1 MSDSLTRNFPQG
13 TQRLTTGCQ
22 YCAVGCGYNAFL
34 VPEIENEEEIA
45 LSGVSR
51 FITPAMTNTVRYKGR
66 AYKTAVA
73 PDARCD
79 LNKGNHSVRGG
90 SQGENLVTSS
100 QRGRSTEERLKSP
113 MVRLGNGTLE
123 EITWE
128 TLNQVMGHLIVAATE
143 MKPQG
148 DTIRVDNPCGLGVKL
163 YEYQYLEN
171 TYAATKLV
179 YSGIGTPNVAYHDRP
194 SAAGSSPGMADVG
207 FRPHDFSYDEVQES
221 DILIFLGTNPYE
233 NQSVFFM
240 QYCVGKEIIVIDPR
254 RTATAQY
261 ATTTGGLHLQP
272 KKLGA
277 DSLVLYAIAR
287 EILKRWLE
295 VEGNNLSNFPW
306 QDRFASLK
314 EVKELRDSKLGEN
327 TKNKAS
333 RMRKASRAVD
343 FVSFAEKFLL
353 IHDDQLSPYTLEKAV
368 NALVRDPKQ
377 NEKEVSKILNCLK
390 TIVSRIFNPNITD
403 PQQQP
408 RVGIFYE
415 KGLIW
420 GFNYH
425 NTSAV
430 ASLGLLLGAYSEPG
444 RFVGRVG
451 GHQKGWAESKADL
464 SDLFDNHQGN
474 SLDYR
479 EGYPF
484 RNVRDQYSDRYL
496 ADTFANNGSI
506 KVHHNLDNHVFGPP
520 PNLEHPDQRGV
531 PVGSVHLRNGLTTQQ
546 EPDVKLLWI
555 IGGNYFG
562 QTNDGSRKRL
572 VLERRLQIAGSP
584 NNIRRPQNNSAA
596 AIIEALSARIE
607 AGGLV
612 IVHQEL
618 FPNPTSEYCDLLIP
632 AVGWGEDTFCRYNAQ
647 RRLKLYDR
655 FQDMPLHP
663 VDQGP
668 GDPYQRMAN
677 FAHSPKPDW
686 LIIRDIAYA
695 IGRRIDIDNSSA
707 QPGIFEQR
715 MVQAFSWQ
723 NSSEL
728 ADEMARDSH
737 RGLAA
742 ANNKGQSLLGDLYIY
757 GISRQIPVED
767 GILHTVLGKRKATE
781 PADALAPYLT
791 GYFNDDREQPYYSIP
806 GESKVYGNGIASNGV
821 MLPIRSIDSAGNEVT
836 VPFKD
841 ANGQITAEKIQQR
854 TAQTI
859 RIQGTLRNQP
869 KGPFFFIQAH
879 WQEIQ
884 PEFDRINQSS
894 GHDDEVFVTNGR
906 FNHLWNNMFHHLR
919 NDYVCE
925 RYPEDLPGTVLEI
938 NPEWAQRRKIENGQV
953 VNVGTGSS
961 RFMAIASLQS
971 SVPDGGAFALFS
983 YPVRQQGKFTFD
995 GYANNITDGYCDGIN
1010 PIAAVKYGR
1019 AVIQKAANPNDGTQR
1034 WIFPEHFPQR
1044 VPRLGP
1050 TFEVRN
1056 QIRPEPQAIIEPPQQ
1071 LTQEERINW
1080 EMRELIVTKGLPR
1093 AFVHR
1098 SFKFPPSHVITD
1110 RPGAVITTGRFWR
1123 IPGLTAQEFLDMH
1136 VFGERVGDALLER
1149 LQADMPSGMLNP
1161 GVLPSYKNTMQLLD
1175 KARYLLAHPEE
1186 FQEPQLAQLQQI
1198 LDIFIDLPHRA
1209 VAELFLD
1216 PDRFMNLLENQS
1228 EVRERFIARLSPGR
1242 RNMSWEEGAAV
1253 TDEWTATELAIAR
1266 TWYQK
1271 FQN

>member
-1 MSDSLTRNFPQG
+1 MSDSLTRKFPQG
-13 TQRLTTGCQ
+13 TKRLTTGCQ

-34 VPEIENEEEIA
+34 VREGDRPEEIS

-51 FITPAMTNTVRYKGR
+51 FITPAMTNVVKYKGQTYR
-66 AYKTAVA
+66 VAVA

-90 SQGENLVTSS
+90 SQGENLVTSH
-100 QRGRSTEERLKSP
+100 QRGRSTEDRLKSP
-113 MVRLGNGTLE
+113 MVRLASGELE

-128 TLNQVMGHLIVAATE
+128 TLNQVMGHLIVSATE
-143 MKPQG
+143 MESQG
-148 DTIRVDNPCGLGVKL
+148 DTIRVHNPSGLGVKL

-171 TYAATKLV
+171 TYAATKLF

-194 SAAGSSPGMADVG
+194 SAAGSSPGMEDVG
-207 FRPHDFSYDEVQES
+207 FRPHDFSYDEVRES

-240 QYCVGKEIIVIDPR
+240 QYCVGKEMIVIDPR

-261 ATTTGGLHLQP
+261 AATTGGLHLQP

-287 EILKRWLE
+287 EVLKRWLKVKE
-295 VEGNNLSNFPW
+295 NTLSNFPW
-306 QDRFASLK
+306 KDRFASSTDV
-314 EVKELRDSKLGEN
+314 EQLRYSNPGEN
-327 TKNKAS
+327 TKDKAA
-333 RMRKASRAVD
+333 RMRRASRAVD
-343 FVSFAEKFLL
+343 FVSFAEEFLQ
-353 IHDDQLSPYTLEKAV
+353 IYDDRRSPYTLDQAAQATEIDLSNLEAV
-368 NALVRDPKQ
+368 
-377 NEKEVSKILNCLK
+377 
-390 TIVSRIFNPNITD
+390 VSRIFNPNITD
-403 PQQQP
+403 SEQQP

-464 SDLFDNHQGN
+464 SDLFDNHQGS

-484 RNVRDQYSDRYL
+484 RNVSDRYTDSYL
-496 ADTFANNGSI
+496 EQTFPNHDEI
-506 KVHHNLDNHVFGPP
+506 EVHHNLDNHVFGPP
-520 PNLEHPDQRGV
+520 PNFEHPNQRGV
-531 PVGSVHLRNGLTTQQ
+531 PAGSVRLRNGLTTQQ
-546 EPDVKLLWI
+546 TPEVKLLWI

-562 QTNDGSRKRL
+562 QTNDSQRKRL
-572 VLERRLQIAGSP
+572 VLERRLQVAGSP
-584 NNIRRPQNNSAA
+584 NSIRRPKNASAA
-596 AIIEALSARIE
+596 AIIEALTTRLE

-612 IVHQEL
+612 IVDQEL
-618 FPNPTSEYCDLLIP
+618 FPNPTSEYGDLLIP

-647 RRLKLYDR
+647 RRLKLFTR
-655 FQDMPLHP
+655 FQDLPLHP
-663 VDQGP
+663 ADEGL
-668 GDPYQRMAN
+668 GDPHQRMDT

-686 LIIRDIAYA
+686 LIIRDIARA
-695 IGRRIDIDNSSA
+695 IGRTIDLENSSKES
-707 QPGIFEQR
+707 GIFEQR
-715 MVQAFSWQ
+715 MVKAFPWQ

-728 ADEMARDSH
+728 ADEMARNSH
-737 RGLAA
+737 RGLAG
-742 ANNKGQSLLGDLYIY
+742 ANNKGQSLLGDLYLY
-757 GISRQIPVED
+757 GISRQIPAED
-767 GILHTVLGKRKATE
+767 GILHTVLGKSKATE
-781 PADALAPYLT
+781 PANALAPYLT
-791 GYFNDDREQPYYSIP
+791 GYFNDDEEKPYYSIP
-806 GESKVYGNGIASNGV
+806 DESKVYGNGIASNGV
-821 MLPIRSIDSAGNEVT
+821 ILPIRSLDSAGNELEVK
-836 VPFKD
+836 VKD
-841 ANGQITAEKIQQR
+841 ANGQLTVEKVKQRAE
-854 TAQTI
+854 QTI
-859 RIQGTLRNQP
+859 RIQGTLRVPRQ
-869 KGPFFFIQAH
+869 KPFFFITAH

-884 PEFDRINQSS
+884 PDFERINHHS
-894 GHDDEVFVTNGR
+894 GHADEVFVTNGR

-919 NDYVCE
+919 NDYVND

-938 NPEWAQRRKIENGQV
+938 NPEWAQRREIENGQLLS
-953 VNVGTGSS
+953 VGTGSS
-961 RFMAIASLQS
+961 RFIAIASLQR

-983 YPVRQQGKFTFD
+983 YPVRQQGRFTFD
-995 GYANNITDGYCDGIN
+995 GFANNVTDGYCDGIN

-1019 AVIQKAANPNDGTQR
+1019 AVIQKAVNPNDGTKR

-1050 TFEVRN
+1050 TFEERN
-1056 QIRPEPQAIIEPPQQ
+1056 QIRPEPQPQIEPPQQ
-1071 LTQEERINW
+1071 LTEAERTNW

-1098 SFKFPPSHVITD
+1098 SFKFPFPSHAITN
-1110 RPGAVITTGRFWR
+1110 RPGAVIPTGRFWR
-1123 IPGLTAQEFLDMH
+1123 IPGLTPGEFLNMRI
-1136 VFGERVGDALLER
+1136 FGERVGDALLDR

-1161 GVLPSYKNTMQLLD
+1161 GVLPSYENTMQLLE
-1175 KARYLLAHPEE
+1175 KARDLLAHPEQ
-1186 FQEPQLAQLQQI
+1186 FHEPQLAELQQI
-1198 LDIFIDLPHRA
+1198 LDTFIDLPHRA

-1216 PDRFMNLLENQS
+1216 PERFMTLLESQS
-1228 EVRERFIARLSPGR
+1228 EVRERFIARLSPGPR
-1242 RNMSWEEGAAV
+1242 IMNWQEGEGV
-1253 TDEWTATELAIAR
+1253 TDEWTPSELAIAR

-1271 FQN
+1271 FQR